1 MVSSSQISII
11 LCIFFV
17 HQSTLIFAKLAAA
30 GPSPAATTSRPRA
43 TTTRRSSTTTRRTTA
58 ATSRRPP
65 AAAGVDE
72 GVTEAEMKQFTEEL
86 LRMDEDDV
94 AHLVTID
101 TGCTTRCRRE
111 RENAVLVYSWF

>member
-1 MVSSSQISII
+1 MVSSSQFSII
-11 LCIFFV
+11 LCIFLV
-17 HQSTLIFAKLAAA
+17 YQSNLIFAKLSAA
-30 GPSPAATTSRPRA
+30 GTSPAATTSRPRA
-43 TTTRRSSTTTRRTTA
+43 TTTRRGSTTTRRTTA

-65 AAAGVDE
+65 AAAGVDD
-72 GVTEAEMKQFTEEL
+72 GVTEEEMKQFTEEL

-111 RENAVLVYSWF
+111 KENAVLVYSWI

>member
-1 MVSSSQISII
+1 MVSSSQFSII

-17 HQSTLIFAKLAAA
+17 HQSNLIFAKLAAA

-43 TTTRRSSTTTRRTTA
+43 TTTRRSSTTTTRRTTA

-65 AAAGVDE
+65 AAGADD

-101 TGCTTRCRRE
+101 TGCTTRFRRE
-111 RENAVLVYSWF
+111 KENAVLVY

>member
-1 MVSSSQISII
+1 MVSSSQFSII

-17 HQSTLIFAKLAAA
+17 HQSNLIFAKLSAA
-30 GPSPAATTSRPRA
+30 GTSPAATTSRPRA

-58 ATSRRPP
+58 PTSRRPP
-65 AAAGVDE
+65 AAGVDD
-72 GVTEAEMKQFTEEL
+72 GVTDAEMKQFTEEL

-101 TGCTTRCRRE
+101 TGCTTRCRSE
-111 RENAVLVYSWF
+111 KENAVLVY